1 MRDPALVSIIMP
13 VYRGER
19 FVAAAIESA
28 LAQTYR
34 SFELVIV
41 NDGSPDGSAREI
53 ARFLPH
59 PQIRYVEQ
67 QNSGVAAARNTAIA
81 AASGEFIGLL
91 DQDDLWLPDK
101 LAEQVTYLASHPE
114 IGLVHS
120 RVECIDA
127 AGRPRSCTGAI
138 WVYPYEGLCAGRM
151 LLGNG
156 IAPVTVLVRSTCID
170 DVGGFDQRFA
180 PADDWELWMRVARRH
195 PIGFID
201 EVTACYRFHGDN
213 VSGDQLNMQR
223 TILKIM
229 DAICERFPDVPESVS
244 PTKLAL
250 ARSVA
255 LTRAARALE
264 ERGERVE
271 ARRYWKESY
280 KTSGDI
286 EDLLA
291 VLRIS
296 PRQRRRF
303 VKVLDGMPRLRR
315 FLTWYVYKAATTL
328 FLQHSTVSRRD
339 K

>member
-1 MRDPALVSIIMP
+1 MRDPELVSVIMP

-19 FVAAAIESA
+19 YVAAAIESV

-53 ARFLPH
+53 ARFLPN
-59 PQIRYVEQ
+59 PQIRYIEQ
-67 QNSGVAAARNTAIA
+67 QNTGVAAARNTGIA
-81 AASGEFIGLL
+81 AATGELIGLL

-101 LAEQVTYLASHPE
+101 LARQVTYLASHPE

-127 AGRPRSCTGAI
+127 AGHPRSCIGAI
-138 WVYPYEGLCAGRM
+138 WVHPYEGLCAGRM
-151 LLGNG
+151 LLGSG
-156 IAPVTVLVRSTCID
+156 IAPVTVLVRSTCIE

-195 PIGFID
+195 SLGFLD
-201 EVTACYRFHGDN
+201 EVTARYRFHGQN
-213 VSGDQLNMQR
+213 ISGDQLIMQR
-223 TILKIM
+223 TIVKVM
-229 DAICERFPDVPESVS
+229 DAICERFPDVPKSVS

-255 LTRAARALE
+255 LCRAAEALE
-264 ERGERVE
+264 ERGESAE
-271 ARRYWKESY
+271 ARMYWKESY

-286 EDLLA
+286 EDLMALLGISA
-291 VLRIS
+291 QKRLSLR
-296 PRQRRRF
+296 
-303 VKVLDGMPRLRR
+303 KVLEKTPRLRR
-315 FLTWYVYKAATTL
+315 IFSWYLYKACTR
-328 FLQHSTVSRRD
+328 FLIH
-339 K
+339 